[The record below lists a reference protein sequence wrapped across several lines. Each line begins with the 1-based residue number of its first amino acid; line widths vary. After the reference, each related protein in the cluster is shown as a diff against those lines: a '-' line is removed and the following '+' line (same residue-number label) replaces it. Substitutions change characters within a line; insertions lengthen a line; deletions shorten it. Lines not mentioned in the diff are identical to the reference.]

1 MGIIKRILGICET
14 RKPSKPE
21 CWRQVDGRLEVDLGL
36 AGELSLPGDA
46 IRREG
51 SDLGKDKILVIF
63 GQDGEYRAFKNR
75 CTHVGHRRIDP
86 LHGEPL
92 LRCCSVSKS
101 TYNYEGKV
109 VSGPANEPLTVLECE
124 IVDNR
129 LVVKLEE

>member
-14 RKPSKPE
+14 KKPVNPG
-21 CWRQVDGRLEVDLGL
+21 CWKHVDGRLEVDLGL

-46 IRREG
+46 IRLEG
-51 SDLGKDKILVIF
+51 GDLGREKILVII
-63 GQDGEYRAFKNR
+63 GQDGEYRAYRNR

-101 TYNYEGKV
+101 TYDYQGRV

-124 IVDNR
+124 IVDER
-129 LVVKLEE
+129 LVIKLDR